1 MSSNTAIPQAPTQPS
16 AKAEPAPM
24 VIPARSGRRP
34 LSGDRLAAILM
45 LLPSIAAIA
54 LFVYGFIA
62 WNGWASLTNWRGLGS
77 MNQVGPIRF
86 PAADF
91 SGLSNYVR
99 LFQTPRF
106 FPTDVR
112 NNAIFTV
119 VFLIGCVV
127 VGLTL
132 AIMLDRKVRGEG
144 FFRNVFLLPMALS
157 FVVTGTIWR
166 WVFLQ
171 LGWVTNPSLALPAL
185 IIAAIWQESGFT
197 MAMFLAALRGIP
209 DELREAA
216 RVDGATEVQI
226 YRKVILPLINPV
238 ILSALII
245 LAHLSLKIF
254 DLVYVMTGGSPTLG
268 YVTDMPSLYLF
279 QLAFQDNLFARA
291 AAVAMVMLLFVAVVI
306 VPYLWTNLRSE
317 VAK

>member
-1 MSSNTAIPQAPTQPS
+1 MSSNIATPQAPTQAA
-16 AKAEPAPM
+16 AKAEPAPLALP
-24 VIPARSGRRP
+24 VQRKPISR
-34 LSGDRLAAILM
+34 DRATALLM
-45 LLPSIAAIA
+45 ILPSILAVA

-62 WNGWASLTNWRGLGS
+62 WNGWASLTDWRGLGS

-91 SGLSNYVR
+91 TGLSNYGR
-99 LFQTPRF
+99 LFQNERF
-106 FPTDVR
+106 LTDLR
-112 NNAIFTV
+112 NNGIFTV
-119 VFLIGCVV
+119 AFLLGCVV
-127 VGLTL
+127 LGMVL
-132 AIMLDRKVRGEG
+132 AVLIDRKIRAES
-144 FFRNVFLLPMALS
+144 FFRNVYLFPMALS

-171 LGWVTNPSLALPAL
+171 LGWVTDPHLALPAL
-185 IIAAIWQESGFT
+185 ILAAIWQESGFT

-216 RVDGATEVQI
+216 RVDGAGEFAL
-226 YRKVILPLINPV
+226 YRHIILPLINPV

-279 QLAFQDNLFARA
+279 QLAFTDDLFGRA
-291 AAVAMVMLLFVAVVI
+291 AAVAMIMLGFVALVI
-306 VPYLWTNLRSE
+306 IPYLWTNLRRE
-317 VAK
+317 VAR

>member
-1 MSSNTAIPQAPTQPS
+1 MSSETVTPQATTP
-16 AKAEPAPM
+16 AGINVEPAPL
-24 VIPARSGRRP
+24 VIPAQSGRTPISR
-34 LSGDRLAAILM
+34 DRLSAILM
-45 LLPSIAAIA
+45 VLPSIIAIA

-77 MNQVGPIRF
+77 MNQIGPIRF

-91 SGLSNYVR
+91 YGLNNYDR
-99 LFQTPRF
+99 LFQTDRF
-106 FPTDVR
+106 LTDLR
-112 NNAIFTV
+112 NNGLFTV
-119 VFLIGCVV
+119 FFLGGCVV
-127 VGLTL
+127 LGMTL
-132 AIMLDRKVRGEG
+132 AVLIDRQVRGET
-144 FFRNVFLLPMALS
+144 FFRNVYLFPMALS

-171 LGWVTNPSLALPAL
+171 LGWVTSPQLALPAL
-185 IIAAIWQESGFT
+185 IIAAVWQESGFT

-216 RVDGATEVQI
+216 RVDGATEFQI

-279 QLAFQDNLFARA
+279 QLAFADNLFGRA
-291 AAVAMVMLLFVAVVI
+291 AAVATVMLLFVAVVI
-306 VPYLWTNLRSE
+306 VPYLWTNLRTE
-317 VAK
+317 EAK

>member
-1 MSSNTAIPQAPTQPS
+1 
-16 AKAEPAPM
+16 M
-24 VIPARSGRRP
+24 VIPQRTRRP
-34 LSGDRLAAILM
+34 MSRDRLTAILM
-45 LLPSIAAIA
+45 LLPSILAIA

-62 WNGWASLTNWRGLGS
+62 WNGWASLTNWRGLGT

-91 SGLSNYVR
+91 SGLSNYDR

-106 FPTDVR
+106 LTDLR

-127 VGLTL
+127 VGLAL

-171 LGWVTNPSLALPAL
+171 LGWVTNPNLALPAL

-209 DELREAA
+209 ADIREAA
-216 RVDGATEVQI
+216 RVDGASEFRMYKDV
-226 YRKVILPLINPV
+226 VLPLINPV
-238 ILSALII
+238 VLSALII
-245 LAHLSLKIF
+245 LGHLSLKIF

-268 YVTDMPSLYLF
+268 YATDMPSLYLF
-279 QLAFQDNLFARA
+279 QLAFGDNLFARA
-291 AAVAMVMLLFVAVVI
+291 AAVAMIMLLFVAVI
-306 VPYLWTNLRSE
+306 IIPYLWTNLRSE

>member
-1 MSSNTAIPQAPTQPS
+1 
-16 AKAEPAPM
+16 
-24 VIPARSGRRP
+24 
-34 LSGDRLAAILM
+34 M
-45 LLPSIAAIA
+45 LLPSILAIA

-62 WNGWASLTNWRGLGS
+62 WNGWASLTNWRGLGT

-91 SGLSNYVR
+91 SGLSNYDR

-106 FPTDVR
+106 LTDLR

-127 VGLTL
+127 VGLAL

-171 LGWVTNPSLALPAL
+171 LGWVTNPNLALPAL

-209 DELREAA
+209 ADIREAA
-216 RVDGATEVQI
+216 RVDGASEFRMYKDV
-226 YRKVILPLINPV
+226 VLPLINPV
-238 ILSALII
+238 VLSALII
-245 LAHLSLKIF
+245 LGHLSLKIF

-268 YVTDMPSLYLF
+268 YATDMPSLYLF
-279 QLAFQDNLFARA
+279 QLAFGDNLFARA
-291 AAVAMVMLLFVAVVI
+291 AAVAMIMLLFVAVI
-306 VPYLWTNLRSE
+306 IIPYLWTNLRSE

>member
-1 MSSNTAIPQAPTQPS
+1 
-16 AKAEPAPM
+16 M
-24 VIPARSGRRP
+24 VIPQRTRRP
-34 LSGDRLAAILM
+34 MSRDRLTAILM
-45 LLPSIAAIA
+45 LLPSILAIA

-62 WNGWASLTNWRGLGS
+62 WNGWASLTNWRGLGT

-91 SGLSNYVR
+91 SGLSNYDR

-106 FPTDVR
+106 LTDLR

-127 VGLTL
+127 VGLAL

-171 LGWVTNPSLALPAL
+171 LGWVTNPNLALPAL

-209 DELREAA
+209 ADIREAA
-216 RVDGATEVQI
+216 RVDGASEFRM
-226 YRKVILPLINPV
+226 YRDVVLPLINPV
-238 ILSALII
+238 VLSALII
-245 LAHLSLKIF
+245 LGHLSLKIF

-268 YVTDMPSLYLF
+268 YATDMPSLYLF
-279 QLAFQDNLFARA
+279 QLAFGDNLFARA
-291 AAVAMVMLLFVAVVI
+291 AAVAMIMLLFVAVI
-306 VPYLWTNLRSE
+306 IIPYLWTNLRSE

>member
-1 MSSNTAIPQAPTQPS
+1 MSSNIVPPQAPTQPT
-16 AKAEPAPM
+16 AKPGPAPM
-24 VIPARSGRRP
+24 VIPQRTRRNLTP
-34 LSGDRLAAILM
+34 DRLTAILM
-45 LLPSIAAIA
+45 LLPSIVAIA

-62 WNGWASLTNWRGLGS
+62 WNGWASLTNWRGLGT

-91 SGLSNYVR
+91 SGLSNYER

-106 FPTDVR
+106 LTDLR

-119 VFLIGCVV
+119 VFLVGCVV
-127 VGLTL
+127 VGLVL

-171 LGWVTNPSLALPAL
+171 LGWVTNPNLALPAL

-209 DELREAA
+209 ADIREAA
-216 RVDGATEVQI
+216 RVDGATEFRM
-226 YRKVILPLINPV
+226 YRDVILPLINPV
-238 ILSALII
+238 VLSALII
-245 LAHLSLKIF
+245 LGHLSLKIF

-268 YVTDMPSLYLF
+268 YATDMPSLYLF
-279 QLAFQDNLFARA
+279 QLAFGDNLFARA
-291 AAVAMVMLLFVAVVI
+291 AAVAMIMLLFVAVI
-306 VPYLWTNLRSE
+306 IIPYLWTNLRSE

>member
-1 MSSNTAIPQAPTQPS
+1 MSSNIATPQAPNQPS
-16 AKAEPAPM
+16 AQPGPAPM
-24 VIPARSGRRP
+24 VIPQRTRRNLTP
-34 LSGDRLAAILM
+34 DRLTAILM
-45 LLPSIAAIA
+45 LLPSIVAIA

-62 WNGWASLTNWRGLGS
+62 WNGWASLTNWRGLGT

-91 SGLSNYVR
+91 SGLSNYER

-106 FPTDVR
+106 LTDLR

-127 VGLTL
+127 VGLVL

-171 LGWVTNPSLALPAL
+171 LGWVTNPNLALPAL

-209 DELREAA
+209 ADIREAA
-216 RVDGATEVQI
+216 RVDGATEFRM
-226 YRKVILPLINPV
+226 YRDVILPLINPV
-238 ILSALII
+238 VLSALII
-245 LAHLSLKIF
+245 LGHLSLKIF

-268 YVTDMPSLYLF
+268 YATDMPSLYLF
-279 QLAFQDNLFARA
+279 QLAFGDNLFARA
-291 AAVAMVMLLFVAVVI
+291 AAVAMIMLLFVAVI
-306 VPYLWTNLRSE
+306 IIPYLWTNLRSE

>member
-1 MSSNTAIPQAPTQPS
+1 MSSNIVTPQAPTQPS
-16 AKAEPAPM
+16 AQAGPAPM
-24 VIPARSGRRP
+24 VIPQRTRRNLTP
-34 LSGDRLAAILM
+34 DRLTAILM
-45 LLPSIAAIA
+45 LLPSILAIA

-62 WNGWASLTNWRGLGS
+62 WNGWASLTNWRGLGT

-91 SGLSNYVR
+91 SGLSNYDR

-106 FPTDVR
+106 LTDLR

-127 VGLTL
+127 VGLVL

-171 LGWVTNPSLALPAL
+171 LGWVTNPNLALPAL

-209 DELREAA
+209 ADIREAA
-216 RVDGATEVQI
+216 RVDGATEFRM
-226 YRKVILPLINPV
+226 YRDVILPLINPV
-238 ILSALII
+238 VLSALII
-245 LAHLSLKIF
+245 LGHLSLKIF

-268 YVTDMPSLYLF
+268 YATDMPSLYLF
-279 QLAFQDNLFARA
+279 QLAFGDNLFARA
-291 AAVAMVMLLFVAVVI
+291 AAVAMIMLLFVAVI
-306 VPYLWTNLRSE
+306 IIPYLWTNLRSE

>member
-1 MSSNTAIPQAPTQPS
+1 
-16 AKAEPAPM
+16 M
-24 VIPARSGRRP
+24 VIPARSGRKP
-34 LSGDRLAAILM
+34 VSGDRWAAILM
-45 LLPSIAAIA
+45 VLPSVIAIA

-62 WNGWASLTNWRGLGS
+62 WNGWASLTNWRGLGN

-91 SGLSNYVR
+91 TGLSNYAR
-99 LFQTPRF
+99 LFDTPRF
-106 FPTDVR
+106 VTDLQ
-112 NNAIFTV
+112 NNGIFTV
-119 VFLIGCVV
+119 FFLGGCVV
-127 VGLTL
+127 FGMVL
-132 AIMLDRKVRGEG
+132 AVLIDRQLRGET
-144 FFRNVFLLPMALS
+144 FFRNVYLFPMALS

-171 LGWVTNPSLALPAL
+171 LGWVTDKNLALPAL

-209 DELREAA
+209 DEIREAA
-216 RVDGATEVQI
+216 RVDGATEFQL
-226 YRKVILPLINPV
+226 YRQVILPLINPV

-279 QLAFQDNLFARA
+279 QLAFRDNLFARA
-291 AAVAMVMLLFVAVVI
+291 AAVAMIMLLFVAVVI
-306 VPYLWTNLRSE
+306 VPYLWNNLRTE

>member
-1 MSSNTAIPQAPTQPS
+1 MSSNIVTPQAPTQPS
-16 AKAEPAPM
+16 AKVGPAPM
-24 VIPARSGRRP
+24 VIPQRTRRP
-34 LSGDRLAAILM
+34 MSRDRLTAILM
-45 LLPSIAAIA
+45 LLPSILAIA

-62 WNGWASLTNWRGLGS
+62 WNGWASLTNWRGLGT

-91 SGLSNYVR
+91 SGLSNYDR

-106 FPTDVR
+106 LTDLR

-127 VGLTL
+127 VGLAL

-171 LGWVTNPSLALPAL
+171 LGWVTNPNLALPAL

-209 DELREAA
+209 ADIREAA
-216 RVDGATEVQI
+216 RVDGASEFRMYKDV
-226 YRKVILPLINPV
+226 VLPLINPV
-238 ILSALII
+238 VLSALII
-245 LAHLSLKIF
+245 LGHLSLKIF

-268 YVTDMPSLYLF
+268 YATDMPSLYLF
-279 QLAFQDNLFARA
+279 QLAFGDNLFARA
-291 AAVAMVMLLFVAVVI
+291 AAVAMIMLLFVAVI
-306 VPYLWTNLRSE
+306 IIPYLWTNLRSE